1 MQFKQYPSYKN
12 SGVEWLGGVPEHW
25 DVKRLKYL
33 FSIKNGATPKSN
45 VSQFWDGDIKWVTPS
60 DLSKLESHEIAE
72 SSRTITVEGF
82 NSCGTNLVPA
92 GSIIVSCRAPIG
104 SLAITLTSLCTNQ
117 GCKSL
122 VASKILNIKFYFY
135 FLSISADKLNSLGNG
150 TTFLELSSFELKNL
164 SILAPR
170 LEEQTQIVSFLDSE
184 TSRIDNLIAKQEK
197 LIEKLE
203 EHRKSVISHAVTKGL
218 DPNVPMKDSGSEWLG
233 EVPRHWILKP
243 IKFLSKINQSTLAE
257 TTDENLDIQYVDIGS
272 VSATYGIEKIEQYVF
287 SQAPSRARRIVADK
301 DIIVSTV
308 RTYLKAITYIEN
320 PPKNLIVSTGFA
332 VLTPIKRVIKPQ
344 FAKYAFL
351 AEQFIAEV
359 ISKSKGISYPAITAS
374 ELAAIKIALPPLSEQ
389 VRIIENLDAKCQKI
403 NTLIVKQKNL
413 IEKLKSYRTSII
425 SHAVT
430 GKIDVCDLVA

>member
-1 MQFKQYPSYKN
+1 MNFKQYPNYKD
-12 SGVEWLGGVPEHW
+12 SGVEWLGSIPSHWEVWKLSHAYKEIGSGTTPSTSNEENFEGDIPWVTTGELRENVILDTKKKVSQRTIELFPILRKYPKGSVAIAMYGATIGRLGILGVEATTNQACCVMTTSKVLNNKYLFYWLQAFKDEIVKLASGGAQPNINQEKVASLKISAPFIDDQVSIVNFLDHETSRIDNLIAKQEKLIEKLEEHRKSVISHAVTKGLDPNVPMKDSGMEWLGEVPEHW

-122 VASKILNIKFYFY
+122 VASKILNIEFYFY

-170 LEEQTQIVSFLDSE
+170 LEEQSQIVSFLDSE

-197 LIEKLE
+197 LIEKLKE
-203 EHRKSVISHAVTKGL
+203 
-218 DPNVPMKDSGSEWLG
+218 
-233 EVPRHWILKP
+233 
-243 IKFLSKINQSTLAE
+243 F
-257 TTDENLDIQYVDIGS
+257 
-272 VSATYGIEKIEQYVF
+272 
-287 SQAPSRARRIVADK
+287 
-301 DIIVSTV
+301 
-308 RTYLKAITYIEN
+308 
-320 PPKNLIVSTGFA
+320 
-332 VLTPIKRVIKPQ
+332 
-344 FAKYAFL
+344 
-351 AEQFIAEV
+351 
-359 ISKSKGISYPAITAS
+359 
-374 ELAAIKIALPPLSEQ
+374 
-389 VRIIENLDAKCQKI
+389 
-403 NTLIVKQKNL
+403 
-413 IEKLKSYRTSII
+413 RTSII

-430 GKIDVCDLVA
+430 GKIDVRGLVA